1 MKAIIMLELLSFIIT
16 GHKSV
21 VIVLG
26 DRNHGCES
34 AENLQKMFD
43 CGTKYS
49 IINFAFAPPSGHG
62 GYKLSITAT
71 VFFTISSVISRCK
84 TIRI

>member
-26 DRNHGCES
+26 DRNQGCES
-34 AENLQKMFD
+34 AKIFKKCLFAER
-43 CGTKYS
+43 S
-49 IINFAFAPPSGHG
+49 IQS
-62 GYKLSITAT
+62 
-71 VFFTISSVISRCK
+71 
-84 TIRI
+84 